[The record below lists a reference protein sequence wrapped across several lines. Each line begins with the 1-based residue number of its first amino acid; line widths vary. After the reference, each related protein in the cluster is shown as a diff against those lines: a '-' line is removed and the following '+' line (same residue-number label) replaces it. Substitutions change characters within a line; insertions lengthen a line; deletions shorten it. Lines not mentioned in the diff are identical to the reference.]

1 MSDPRSSDE
10 AGRNNDV
17 SYVKAALRWQYN
29 WITMAGAAGFAVI
42 SGSALPLLLAAGVE
56 LIYLATV
63 PQNSRFQRLVRSWQY
78 DEQRKQQQK
87 GLSDLFRELPTE
99 MRGRYARLEA
109 ICQAIRENYK
119 RLSSTSQMF
128 AEQMESKLDGL
139 SQSYVRLLNSAFHHR
154 QYLNTTNPDVIRKE
168 AAAIQTDMEHMP
180 AKVQEINR
188 KRIEI
193 LNKRLE
199 KFDKI
204 KENCQ
209 VVDAQCAAI
218 EDVLQLIRDQSV
230 TMHDPQEISEHL
242 DNLVKDVE
250 QTEETVREMES
261 IFDLSPLAAPDFAGG
276 DFDNSGKNFG
286 GRVRN

>member
-1 MSDPRSSDE
+1 MADDKDDGSI
-10 AGRNNDV
+10 N
-17 SYVKAALRWQYN
+17 YLKAAFHWQYN
-29 WITMAGAAGFAVI
+29 LITLGGAAAFAI
-42 SGSALPLLLAAGVE
+42 LSASGLPLLLAAGAE
-56 LIYLATV
+56 LIYLSTI
-63 PQNSRFQRLVRSWQY
+63 PQNPRFQRLVRSWQY
-78 DEQRKQQQK
+78 AKQKKEQQQ
-87 GLSDLFRELPTE
+87 GLSDLFRELPPE
-99 MRGRYARLEA
+99 MRSRYGRLDA

-119 RLSSTSQMF
+119 RLTSTSQMF
-128 AEQMESKLDGL
+128 AEQMEAKLDGL

-168 AAAIQTDMEHMP
+168 ADGLQADLDREP
-180 AKVQEINR
+180 VRVQEINR
-188 KRIEI
+188 KRLEI
-193 LNKRLE
+193 LAKRIE

-230 TMHDPQEISEHL
+230 TMHDPQQISEHL

-250 QTEETVREMES
+250 QTEETVREVES
-261 IFDLSPLAAPDFAGG
+261 IFDLSPLATPDFNVG
-276 DFDNSGKNFG
+276 DPGPTGKTYG